1 MANYSLVIGSKYSP
15 FTFDELFK
23 PALMATQAHMDLEE
37 QYSDLAIKSSIWE
50 EMANK
55 ETDPYAYNMYKQY
68 SDDLKAQAD
77 ILATQGLTPGS
88 RKAMLNMK
96 SRYSKEITPIENAY
110 TRRRE
115 LANAQREAKGKD
127 STMLFD
133 IDASTLSLD
142 DLIKNP
148 ELSYRNYSGAVLA
161 SQVGTAAKALAKE
174 MQKNPREWRSILH
187 NQYYET
193 MMKKGY
199 TPEQVLLASLGDP
212 NAPRDLTN
220 IVEQAIGSSGIKTWG
235 NEDVLRQAYDYAE
248 QGLWE
253 SIGDTTYQIQQN
265 RGWVNP
271 NEKPNENPK
280 DDPNKP
286 TVTTNFSPR
295 IMEGVEG
302 EEDKSLKLLDGLR
315 PTPTGYSTNKLDSL
329 RRDLE
334 AAKSKIS
341 SYSESDIAEYE
352 THRRNMKIATATT
365 AAGTGSAKSM
375 AQGMSMSVSTPR
387 GYSEYIRKRADY
399 DAALKEYNNA
409 VNELNTIVERYSHL
423 GATPYEQLNIGSRL
437 DKIQQAQEKT
447 SFALN
452 LKESDY
458 NNVRDGI
465 ANLVGAVDEKTINR
479 GAVGFVDDKG
489 KTLNYRKTKDIIDN
503 IGAIKIKVSGGSNP
517 KLKIVH
523 DGKEYTI
530 KGVEQIDNYNR
541 ELKVVNDYLKD
552 FSNNITSSITPI
564 DDVTYAEIVTKG
576 IMNVRLNSANL
587 QSIPNS
593 SYEGTTL
600 YNPTTGEFIKVIV
613 DREGNLIGMNT
624 LSGEMSGGQM
634 RDNYFINMANA
645 GLEGLVPLLARED

>member
-15 FTFDELFK
+15 FTFDELLK
-23 PALMATQAHMDLEE
+23 PALMATQAHRELED
-37 QYSDLAIKSSIWE
+37 QYSELSTKANVWE
-50 EMANK
+50 EIAN
-55 ETDPYAYNMYKQY
+55 EQTDPYAYKMYQRY
-68 SDDLKAQAD
+68 AEDLKNQAD
-77 ILATQGLTPGS
+77 ELASKGLTPYS
-88 RKAMLNMK
+88 RRALLDMK
-96 SRYSKEITPIENAY
+96 GRYYKEITPIEQAY
-110 TRRRE
+110 TTRQKYIE
-115 LANAQREAKGKD
+115 EQRKGAAD
-127 STMLFD
+127 NIYSF
-133 IDASTLSLD
+133 DASTLSLD

-148 ELSYRNYSGAVLA
+148 NLSYKTYSGNMLTK
-161 SQVGTAAKALAKE
+161 QVRESAKNLAKDFKE
-174 MQKNPREWRSILH
+174 NPRKWREILGG
-187 NQYYET
+187 QYYET
-193 MMKKGY
+193 VMQKGFSA
-199 TPEQVLLASLGDP
+199 TDIELAIAGDP
-212 NAPRDLTN
+212 RASKELTR
-220 IVEQAIGSSGIKTWG
+220 IVEDAVNSSGIKDW
-235 NEDVLRQAYDYAE
+235 EDKDALNRAYNYAR
-248 QGLWE
+248 QGLWDAV
-253 SIGDTTYQIQQN
+253 GDTTYQVQQN

-271 NEKPNENPK
+271 NEKPK
-280 DDPNKP
+280 DNPNKP

-302 EEDKSLKLLDGLR
+302 KEDKSLKLLDGLR

-334 AAKSKIS
+334 EAKGKLS
-341 SYSESDIAEYE
+341 SYSQDEISKYE
-352 THRRNMKIATATT
+352 AHRQRMNTATATP
-365 AAGTGSAKSM
+365 ASGVGSYQSL
-375 AQGMSMSVSTPR
+375 AQGISTSSSTPR

-423 GATPYEQLNIGSRL
+423 GATPYEQLYIGSRL

-458 NNVRDGI
+458 NNVRHGI

-503 IGAIKIKVSGGSNP
+503 IDAIKIKVSGGSNP
-517 KLKIVH
+517 KFKIVH

-564 DDVTYAEIVTKG
+564 DDAAYAEIATKG
-576 IMNVRLNSANL
+576 IMNVRLDSVNL
-587 QSIPNS
+587 QPIPNS
-593 SYEGTTL
+593 SFEGTTL
-600 YNPTTGEFIKVIV
+600 YNSTTGEFIKVIV

-645 GLEGLVPLLARED
+645 GLEGLIPLLARED